1 MLPNY
6 PLSIAP
12 MMDRTDRHYRYFM
25 RQITRHTLLY
35 TEMVTSQAIKHG
47 DLERLIGFSELEK
60 PIVLQVG
67 GDDPKD
73 LAHCAKLAEEF
84 GYDEINL
91 NVGCPSSRVQSGN
104 FGACLMFD
112 PDRVADC
119 ISSMKAATKIP
130 VSVKHRIGVDD
141 RDSYEEMVEFVKTV
155 ASAGCDRFSVH
166 ARKAW
171 LQGLSPKENRDIP
184 PLRYDDVHQLKRD
197 FPELFIEINGGF
209 VTLEQS
215 LAQLEHVNAVM
226 IGRAAYDAPY
236 MFAEADRL
244 FYGDDSPV
252 RSRHEVVEAMFEYVD
267 RHVAEG
273 KKLHSITRHM
283 LQLFRDQPHN
293 RSWKQ
298 ILTMKGSI
306 PGMGI
311 DALKEAMS
319 QVPRSDSRTDSL

>member
-47 DLERLIGFSELEK
+47 DLDRLLGFSELEK

-67 GDDPKD
+67 GDEPAD
-73 LAHCAKLAEEF
+73 LAHCARLAEDF

-119 ISSMKAATKIP
+119 ISAMKNATKIP

-141 RDSYEEMVEFVKTV
+141 RDAYEDLTQFVKTV
-155 ASAGCDRFSVH
+155 ADAGCDRFNVH

-171 LQGLSPKENRDIP
+171 LQGLSPKENREVP
-184 PLRYDDVHQLKRD
+184 PLRYEDVYQLKKD
-197 FPELFIEINGGF
+197 FPTLFIEINGGF

-215 LAQLEHVNAVM
+215 LAQLDRVNAVM
-226 IGRAAYDAPY
+226 IGRAAYDEPY
-236 MFAEADRL
+236 LFAQADAL

-267 RHVAEG
+267 RHAANG
-273 KKLHSITRHM
+273 NKLHSVTRHM
-283 LQLFRDQPHN
+283 HQLFKGQSN
-293 RSWKQ
+293 NKLWKR
-298 ILTMKGSI
+298 ILSEKGSTI
-306 PGMGI
+306 GAGHEV
-311 DALKEAMS
+311 LKEAMES
-319 QVPRSDSRTDSL
+319 VPRT

>member
-47 DLERLIGFSELEK
+47 DLDRLLGFSELEK

-67 GDDPKD
+67 GDEPVD

-119 ISSMKAATKIP
+119 ISAMKNSTKIP
-130 VSVKHRIGVDD
+130 VSVKHRIGVDNQD
-141 RDSYEEMVEFVKTV
+141 TYEELTHFVKTV
-155 ASAGCDRFSVH
+155 AAAGCDRFNVH

-171 LQGLSPKENRDIP
+171 LQGLSPKENREVP
-184 PLRYDDVHQLKRD
+184 PLRYDDVYQLKQD
-197 FPELFIEINGGF
+197 FPTLFIEINGGF
-209 VTLEQS
+209 LTLEQS
-215 LAQLEHVNAVM
+215 LTQLDKVNAVM
-226 IGRAAYDAPY
+226 IGRAAYDEPY
-236 MFAEADRL
+236 LFAQADRL
-244 FYGDDSPV
+244 FYGDNAPV
-252 RSRHEVVEAMFEYVD
+252 KSRHEVAEAMFEYVD
-267 RHVAEG
+267 RHAANG
-273 KKLHSITRHM
+273 NKLHSVTRHM
-283 LQLFRDQPHN
+283 HQLFKGQQN
-293 RSWKQ
+293 NKMWKR
-298 ILTMKGSI
+298 ILSEKGSAI
-306 PGMGI
+306 GAGHEV
-311 DALKEAMS
+311 LQEAMDAVLREDVQS
-319 QVPRSDSRTDSL
+319 PI

>member
-47 DLERLIGFSELEK
+47 DLDRLLGFSELEK

-67 GDDPKD
+67 GDEPGD
-73 LAHCAKLAEEF
+73 LAHCARLAEDF

-119 ISSMKAATKIP
+119 VSAMKAATKIP

-141 RDSYEEMVEFVKTV
+141 RDAYEDLTTFVKTV
-155 ASAGCDRFSVH
+155 AAAGCDRFNVH

-171 LQGLSPKENRDIP
+171 LQGLSPKENREVP
-184 PLRYDDVHQLKRD
+184 PLRYEDVYQLKQD
-197 FPELFIEINGGF
+197 FPTLFIEINGGF
-209 VTLEQS
+209 ITLEQS
-215 LAQLEHVNAVM
+215 LAQLDRVNAVM
-226 IGRAAYDAPY
+226 IGRAAYDEPY
-236 MFAEADRL
+236 LFAQADAL
-244 FYGDDSPV
+244 FYGDHSPV

-267 RHVAEG
+267 RHAAAG
-273 KKLHSITRHM
+273 NKLHSVTRHM
-283 LQLFRDQPHN
+283 HQLFKTQSN
-293 RSWKQ
+293 NKTWKR
-298 ILTMKGSI
+298 ILSEKGSTI
-306 PGMGI
+306 GAGHEV
-311 DALKEAMS
+311 LKEAMEA
-319 QVPRSDSRTDSL
+319 VPRTGLLGIR

>member
-47 DLERLIGFSELEK
+47 DLDRLLGFSELEK

-67 GDDPKD
+67 GDEPVD
-73 LAHCAKLAEEF
+73 LAHCARLAEDF

-119 ISSMKAATKIP
+119 VNAMKNATKIP

-141 RDSYEEMVEFVKTV
+141 RDAYEDLTTFVKTV
-155 ASAGCDRFSVH
+155 AAAGCDRFNVH

-171 LQGLSPKENRDIP
+171 LQGLSPKENREVP
-184 PLRYDDVHQLKRD
+184 PLRYEDVYQLKQD
-197 FPELFIEINGGF
+197 FPTLFIEINGGF

-215 LAQLEHVNAVM
+215 LEQLDRVNAVM
-226 IGRAAYDAPY
+226 IGRAAYDEPY
-236 MFAEADRL
+236 LFAQADAL

-267 RHVAEG
+267 RHAAAG
-273 KKLHSITRHM
+273 NKLHSVTRHM
-283 LQLFRDQPHN
+283 HQLFKTQAN
-293 RSWKQ
+293 NKSWKR
-298 ILTMKGSI
+298 ILSEKGSTI
-306 PGMGI
+306 GAGS
-311 DALKEAMS
+311 DVLKEAMEA
-319 QVPRSDSRTDSL
+319 VPR

>member
-47 DLERLIGFSELEK
+47 DLDRLLGFNELEK

-67 GDDPKD
+67 GDEPVD
-73 LAHCAKLAEEF
+73 LAHCARLAEDF

-119 ISSMKAATKIP
+119 VSAMKNATKIP

-141 RDSYEEMVEFVKTV
+141 RDAYEDLTTFVKTV
-155 ASAGCDRFSVH
+155 ADAGCDRFNVH

-171 LQGLSPKENRDIP
+171 LQGLSPKENREVP
-184 PLRYDDVHQLKRD
+184 PLRYEDVYQLKKD
-197 FPELFIEINGGF
+197 FPTLFIEINGGF
-209 VTLEQS
+209 ITLEQS
-215 LAQLEHVNAVM
+215 LEQLDRVNAVM
-226 IGRAAYDAPY
+226 IGRAAYDEPY
-236 MFAEADRL
+236 LFAQADAL

-267 RHVAEG
+267 RHATNG
-273 KKLHSITRHM
+273 NKLHSVTRHM
-283 LQLFRDQPHN
+283 HQLFKTKSN
-293 RSWKQ
+293 NKTWKR
-298 ILTMKGSI
+298 ILSEKGSTI
-306 PGMGI
+306 GAGHEV
-311 DALKEAMS
+311 LKEAMES
-319 QVPRSDSRTDSL
+319 VPRDDLRQD